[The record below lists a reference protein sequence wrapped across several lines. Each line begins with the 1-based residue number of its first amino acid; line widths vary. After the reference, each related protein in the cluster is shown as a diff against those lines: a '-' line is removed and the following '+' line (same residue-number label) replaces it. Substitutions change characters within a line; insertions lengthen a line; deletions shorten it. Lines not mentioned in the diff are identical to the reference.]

1 MEVQRKYTVSL
12 DKNCKR
18 LTVVVIIIMATT
30 ALLAIF
36 SPLGLVNDIILGT
49 IFSVVGIFS
58 LFATR
63 GYILTDDKLI
73 ICCLFPV
80 LNKSIHISD
89 IKNIR
94 LFTAVEFKNSFKR
107 FGSDGG
113 PFGYMG
119 TYNHDTIGD
128 YMIYAT
134 NMDKLI
140 LLKLKNDKKMAISP
154 DDLGLMDELLKK
166 LH

>member
-18 LTVVVIIIMATT
+18 LTIVVIMIMAII

-36 SPLGLVNDIILGT
+36 SPLGLVNDIIFGA
-49 IFSVVGIFS
+49 IFFVVGIFS
-58 LFATR
+58 LFTIR
-63 GYILTDDKLI
+63 GYILADDKLM
-73 ICCLFPV
+73 ICRLFPI
-80 LNKSIHISD
+80 LNKSILISD

-94 LFTAVEFKNSFKR
+94 LFTVVEFKNSFKR

-119 TYNHDTIGD
+119 TYNHDAIGD

-140 LLKLKNDKKMAISP
+140 LLKLKNDKKIAISP